1 MKKQRERA
9 TRAEVLRICLEQEPI
24 PAKELPDVLI
34 VLRDFMEKNGCTVF
48 VPGILSH
55 CTVLAPGVLSHTD
68 FMALLDK
75 TSQHEDEANSA
86 ITPG

>member
-24 PAKELPDVLI
+24 PAKELPEVLI
-34 VLRDFMEKNGCTVF
+34 VLREFLEKNDCVVF
-48 VPGILSH
+48 
-55 CTVLAPGVLSHTD
+55 APGVLSHTD
-68 FMALLDK
+68 FVALLDK
-75 TSQHEDEANSA
+75 IGQREDEEHPV